1 MFKRLNVLVCA
12 SALLFLAAC
21 GGSKKA
27 SSDDDYYDDDDGGG
41 GGGSGGK
48 RTAKAA
54 PVRADEVQSA
64 QKEAVNLTE
73 ENHKLA
79 REVFELKN
87 KLGLS
92 TDED

>member
-21 GGSKKA
+21 GGSKSSA
-27 SSDDDYYDDDDGGG
+27 SYDDHDDEGGG
-41 GGGSGGK
+41 GGRSG
-48 RTAKAA
+48 RAA
-54 PVRADEVQSA
+54 PVRADELKDA
-64 QKEAVNLTE
+64 QKDAVNLTE
-73 ENHKLA
+73 ENHKMA
-79 REVFELKN
+79 REIFELKN